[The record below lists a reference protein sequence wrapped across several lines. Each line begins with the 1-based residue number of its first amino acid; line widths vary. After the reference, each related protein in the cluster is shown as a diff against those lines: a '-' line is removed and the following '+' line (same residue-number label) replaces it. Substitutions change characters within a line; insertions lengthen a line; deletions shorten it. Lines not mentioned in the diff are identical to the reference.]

1 MKRTKV
7 SKRREMREKKGEKD
21 KGGKIEREEA
31 WEAKKRK
38 RKIK

>member
-7 SKRREMREKKGEKD
+7 SKRREMREKKGKN